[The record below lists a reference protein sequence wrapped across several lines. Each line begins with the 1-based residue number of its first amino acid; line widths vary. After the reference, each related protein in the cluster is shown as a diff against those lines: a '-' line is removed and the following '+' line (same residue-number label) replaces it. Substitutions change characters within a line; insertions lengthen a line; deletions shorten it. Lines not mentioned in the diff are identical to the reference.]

1 MWYNTYTL
9 KQYKINNKEKQKMI
23 KYFVNKDKRQVIAI
37 LENTKWD
44 ACNKICKMIADTD
57 FCVVP
62 NHKYLMPNQFKVTV
76 TCDPRD
82 EFDVEVGKKIAKKR
96 VLKNY
101 YASLDKR
108 VAKFHDAAIVF
119 NGKVFETSEEVKNN
133 A

>member
-1 MWYNTYTL
+1 
-9 KQYKINNKEKQKMI
+9 MI
-23 KYFVNKDKRQVIAI
+23 KYFVNKDKQQVIAV
-37 LENTKWD
+37 LENTRWD
-44 ACNKICKMIADTD
+44 AFNKISKMVVDTE

-62 NHKYLMPNQFKVTV
+62 NNKYLMPSQFKVTV

-82 EFDVEVGKKIAKKR
+82 EFNVEVGKKIAKKR

-108 VAKFHDAAIVF
+108 VAKFREAALVF
-119 NGKVFETSEEVKNN
+119 NGKVFETPEEIKNN

>member
-1 MWYNTYTL
+1 MA
-9 KQYKINNKEKQKMI
+9 I

-37 LENTKWD
+37 LENTRWD

-82 EFDVEVGKKIAKKR
+82 EFNVEVGKKIAKKR
-96 VLKNY
+96 ILKNY

-108 VAKFHDAAIVF
+108 VAKFHEAAIVF

>member
-1 MWYNTYTL
+1 MA
-9 KQYKINNKEKQKMI
+9 I

-44 ACNKICKMIADTD
+44 AFNKINKMVVDTE

-62 NHKYLMPNQFKVTV
+62 NNKYLMPNQFKVTV

-82 EFDVEVGKKIAKKR
+82 EFDVETGKKIAKKR

-108 VAKFHDAAIVF
+108 VSKFHEAALVF
-119 NGKVFETSEEVKNN
+119 NGKVFETPEEIKNN